1 MFTHQPV
8 MINET
13 IKNLVHDPA
22 GTYLDCTFGL
32 GGHSKKILENLN
44 DDGRLIAIDRDKE
57 TVSYSQKIKDKRFHF
72 KNLNFSKIES
82 LDTKLDGILFDL
94 GNSSMQLDDP
104 ERGFSFQKDGPLDMR
119 MNKEEEITAE
129 QWINTAT
136 EKEISDVLF
145 HLGEER
151 KSRFYARKIVES
163 RKKTKFKSTAQLSLF
178 IEKYK
183 SSQKRHP
190 ATNVFRAIRMH
201 INNEIEEMINGFK
214 SAACL
219 LKQNGKLIII
229 SFHSIEDRIAKNF
242 LRSEEAKN
250 LNLKKQGKPIKPTIN
265 EIKSNPRSRSA
276 IMRIA
281 IKNV

>member
-1 MFTHQPV
+1 
-8 MINET
+8 
-13 IKNLVHDPA
+13 
-22 GTYLDCTFGL
+22 
-32 GGHSKKILENLN
+32 
-44 DDGRLIAIDRDKE
+44 
-57 TVSYSQKIKDKRFHF
+57 
-72 KNLNFSKIES
+72 
-82 LDTKLDGILFDL
+82 
-94 GNSSMQLDDP
+94 MQLDDP

-178 IEKYK
+178 IQKYS